1 MDLSHIAATDN
12 AVRPV
17 IEIVTTIR
25 YYAKPIRADFGPGS
39 IPIQRLWRP
48 TASACPLREAYG
60 SYFRRRIPRAS
71 AVGGSMPRELKF
83 PLQAFA
89 GVPLLLRPWVRVQP

>member
-17 IEIVTTIR
+17 IEIVATIR

-48 TASACPLREAYG
+48 ERH
-60 SYFRRRIPRAS
+60 RRARCGKPTVLIFVGEYRAPVPS
-71 AVGGSMPRELKF
+71 AVLC
-83 PLQAFA
+83 
-89 GVPLLLRPWVRVQP
+89 RVS